1 MQENIASSK
10 SIKKVIEYAQTIGFD
25 HRGDFDTQREK
36 ILLMRH
42 CLYNDYPAFRMDIDS
57 LCESEYSIHKS
68 IGKLRGQLV
77 SDMLFF
83 HMFYML
89 SCHKYNTN
97 ISTVCEIG
105 GGYGNPARLWM
116 LNQIHKIR
124 NYTLIDLPES
134 LFYAEVFLSVALP
147 GYKIVYCHNPS
158 DLGNAID
165 TVYLVP
171 VHLTQLIRNAN
182 FDLVINTGS
191 LAELSQDWV
200 TYWSDW
206 ISKQEIDTF
215 YSHNYFGI
223 ASDQIHE
230 SRNLI
235 APIRPNGFK
244 VAQVRMNAP
253 LMTITSTNR
262 DAAELIFQR
271 NASLEENIYRLMM
284 IKIDDKWS
292 LVDLAY
298 YCFNLN
304 CKVSNDSFYDEVVI
318 LKKFLIDLGFFPKEL
333 IFLLERINLNLL
345 FSTLNR
351 NDIEH
356 LSQVYDSISKAYR
369 ENFPIGK

>member
-1 MQENIASSK
+1 
-10 SIKKVIEYAQTIGFD
+10 
-25 HRGDFDTQREK
+25 
-36 ILLMRH
+36 
-42 CLYNDYPAFRMDIDS
+42 MDIDS

-68 IGKLRGQLV
+68 LGKLRNLLV

-89 SCHKYNTN
+89 SCLKYKTN

-116 LNQIHKIR
+116 LNQNHKIR

-147 GYKIVYCHNPS
+147 GRKIIYCNNPG
-158 DLGNAID
+158 DLGNATD

-182 FDLVINTGS
+182 FDLVVNTGS
-191 LAELSQDWV
+191 LAELSEDWV

-206 ISKQEIDTF
+206 ISKQEVETF

-223 ASDQIHE
+223 SADQIHE

-235 APIRPNGFK
+235 APKKPIGFK
-244 VAQVRMNAP
+244 VAQVRMNTP

-271 NASLEENIYRLMM
+271 NKSSEEKIYRLMM
-284 IKIDDKWS
+284 MKLDDKWS

-298 YCFNLN
+298 YCFNLDP
-304 CKVSNDSFYDEVVI
+304 SISDDSFFDEVVI
-318 LKKFLIDLGFFPKEL
+318 LRKFLDDLGFFPKEL
-333 IFLLERINLNLL
+333 IFLLERIKSNFL
-345 FSTLNR
+345 FTTL
-351 NDIEH
+351 DSSEIER
-356 LSQVYDSISKAYR
+356 LSQVYESISKTYR
-369 ENFPIGK
+369 ENYPIGK